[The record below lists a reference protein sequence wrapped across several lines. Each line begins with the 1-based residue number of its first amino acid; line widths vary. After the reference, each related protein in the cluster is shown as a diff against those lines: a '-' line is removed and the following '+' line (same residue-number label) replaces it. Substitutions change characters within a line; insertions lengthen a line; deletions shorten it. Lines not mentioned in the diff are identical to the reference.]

1 MTSTAKIAQIYLGAQ
16 AEFDIIL
23 RKGGK
28 SRGLATISFLA
39 CDICLAFCEE
49 VTPHACEAVEAIAP
63 VFHALAK
70 EAENMNGDEAIIL
83 RRAHLTCETATHDL
97 AHLFQSETT
106 RRSQG

>member
-1 MTSTAKIAQIYLGAQ
+1 MNSTVSIAQIYLAAQ
-16 AEFDIIL
+16 AEFDVII
-23 RKGGK
+23 RKGGD
-28 SRGLATISFLA
+28 SQGVATISFLA

-49 VTPHACEAVEAIAP
+49 VTPHACEAVEAIAQ

-70 EAENMNGDEAIIL
+70 EAENMNGDEAIML

-97 AHLFQSETT
+97 AHLYRSETT